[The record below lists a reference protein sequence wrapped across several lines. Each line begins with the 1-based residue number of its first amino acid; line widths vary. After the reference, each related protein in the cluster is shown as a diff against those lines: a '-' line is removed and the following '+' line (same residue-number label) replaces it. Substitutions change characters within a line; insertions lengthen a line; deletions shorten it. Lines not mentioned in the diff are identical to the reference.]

1 MADYNTVK
9 ANLAKQTAKNQT
21 YGKAKKQLVA
31 QQLVPMGPPPTT
43 VNIAQKPVVKRESP
57 GDFFRPTERPNEP
70 ITAGADFGP
79 GVGSAGAGIPRRYT
93 NDIAMM
99 EIKEILK
106 YFPNDDLFDLVSR
119 YGGG

>member
-21 YGKAKKQLVA
+21 YGKAKEQMVA
-31 QQLVPMGPPPTT
+31 QQLVPMGPPPTS
-43 VNIAQKPVVKRESP
+43 VNVGLQPTPKRQSP
-57 GDFFRPTERPNEP
+57 GLFLRPTERPNEP
-70 ITAGADFGP
+70 ITAGVDFGP
-79 GVGSAGAGIPRRYT
+79 GVGSVGAGIPRRYT

>member
-21 YGKAKKQLVA
+21 YGKAKEQMVA

-43 VNIAQKPVVKRESP
+43 VDAAKPVAKRETSAP
-57 GDFFRPTERPNEP
+57 FFRATERPNEP
-70 ITAGADFGP
+70 ITAGMDFGP
-79 GVGSAGAGIPRRYT
+79 GVSSVGAGVPRQYT

>member
-9 ANLAKQTAKNQT
+9 ANVAKQTAKNQT
-21 YGKAKKQLVA
+21 YGKAKEQMAA
-31 QQLVPMGPPPTT
+31 QQLVPMGPSPTT
-43 VNIAQKPVVKRESP
+43 VNPAQPVVKKESP
-57 GDFFRPTERPNEP
+57 GLFFRPTERPNEP
-70 ITAGADFGP
+70 ITAGMDFGP
-79 GVGSAGAGIPRRYT
+79 GVSSVGAGVPRQYT

>member
-9 ANLAKQTAKNQT
+9 ANLAKRAAPKQT
-21 YGKAKKQLVA
+21 YGKAKEQMIA
-31 QQLVPMGPPPTT
+31 QELVPMGPPPTT
-43 VNIAQKPVVKRESP
+43 TNIGREPVPKRKSP
-57 GDFFRPTERPNEP
+57 GDFFRSTERPNEP
-70 ITAGADFGP
+70 ITAGVDFGP
-79 GVGSAGAGIPRRYT
+79 GVSSVGAGIPRYS
-93 NDIAMM
+93 NDIVMM